1 MEQSIIKDSLS
12 NNGHINDLTKDA
24 TNFHG
29 NLALSYIVKMSPV
42 NIEFTDLT
50 YTVPTGRKGSK
61 LILRGVNGQFKSGE
75 LTAILGP
82 SGAGKSTLLNILAGY
97 KCEGASGLININ
109 GQPRDLKE
117 FKRSSCYIMQ
127 EDLVQP
133 KLTVLE
139 AMCFAADLKLGSKIN
154 AANRFAIVCEIL
166 DMLRLNSTRTTMT
179 ERLSGGE
186 RKRLSIALELVNNPP
201 VIFLDEPTTG
211 LDEMSSVQCIDL
223 LQRVALSGRTV
234 ICSIHT
240 PSASIFAKFHH
251 IYVVTAGQC
260 AFRGLVNDVVPFLHH
275 VGIDCPKHYNPAD
288 FIVEVSSGE
297 YGHELVDKMISKIDM
312 KFPIGLVNQMSPDG
326 YKFSKEIAKISWW
339 EQFTILLRR
348 KMLQFYRDRNYMY
361 LKISLHIFLG
371 VIIGGLFLDIGN
383 DGSKTLFNFGF
394 CFTCLIVFLYIPMLP
409 VLLHF
414 PQEVQLVKREHFN
427 RWYDLGP
434 YFCALTISN
443 IPAQLIL
450 CILYLLMVY
459 PITSQP
465 MEFYRFAMFIST
477 CMVCA
482 LIAESMGLAVA
493 STLSIVNGMFVGPAM
508 TVPLM
513 LFAVQ
518 GIGDEAPLP
527 IYRQIIMYVSYIR
540 YGLEGLI
547 VATYGYNRGKL
558 PCPEGE
564 MFYCHYAVPRQL
576 LRSMGM
582 EKIVFW
588 VDFVALVIILLAFR
602 TLTYYLLR
610 QRLRPN
616 KTFRAL
622 HLIGRLIKSHFRME

>member
-1 MEQSIIKDSLS
+1 MASSTESRMSKDPRVGGRESPALS
-12 NNGHINDLTKDA
+12 NVTKM
-24 TNFHG
+24 F
-29 NLALSYIVKMSPV
+29 PV
-42 NIEFTDLT
+42 NIEFNELT

-61 LILRGVNGQFKSGE
+61 LILRGVSGQFKSGQ

-82 SGAGKSTLLNILAGY
+82 SGAGKSTLLNVLAGY
-97 KCEGASGLININ
+97 KCEGAGGLITIN
-109 GQPRDLKE
+109 GQPRDLKD

-139 AMCFAADLKLGSKIN
+139 AMRFAADLKLGSKATP
-154 AANRFAIVCEIL
+154 AARLAIVSEIL
-166 DMLRLNSTRTTMT
+166 ETLRLNGARDTIT

-211 LDEMSSVQCIDL
+211 LDEMSSIQCIEL
-223 LQRVALSGRTV
+223 LQRVAMNGRTV
-234 ICSIHT
+234 VCSIHT

-251 IYVVTAGQC
+251 VYVVAAGQC
-260 AFRGLVNDVVPFLHH
+260 AYRGPVSDVVPFLQQ
-275 VGIDCPKHYNPAD
+275 VGIECPKHYNPAD

-297 YGHELVDKMISKIDM
+297 YGHELIDRMVTKIEQRSPILPNSQNQAASECCKISNGMD
-312 KFPIGLVNQMSPDG
+312 
-326 YKFSKEIAKISWW
+326 KISWW
-339 EQFTILLRR
+339 EQFSALFRR

-361 LKISLHIFLG
+361 LKISLHVFLG
-371 VIIGGLFLDIGN
+371 FIIGGLFLDIGN

-434 YFCALTISN
+434 YFCALTVSN
-443 IPAQLIL
+443 IPAQLIF
-450 CILYLLMVY
+450 CVLYLSMVY

-465 MEFYRFAMFIST
+465 MEFYRYAMFIST

-482 LIAESMGLAVA
+482 LIAESMGLAIA

-518 GIGDEAPLP
+518 GIGDETPLP

-547 VATYGYNRGKL
+547 VATYGYGRGKL
-558 PCPEGE
+558 PCPPEE
-564 MFYCHYAVPRQL
+564 TYCHYATPRQL
-576 LRSMGM
+576 LRVMGM
-582 EKIVFW
+582 EQIVFW
-588 VDFVALVIILLAFR
+588 VDLLALVVILFLFR
-602 TLTYYLLR
+602 ALTYYLLR

-622 HLIGRLIKSHFRME
+622 HLIGRLVKSHMSMD

>member
-1 MEQSIIKDSLS
+1 MENAIVTRKEPANGQAVLMPHIIKLP
-12 NNGHINDLTKDA
+12 A
-24 TNFHG
+24 
-29 NLALSYIVKMSPV
+29 V
-42 NIEFTDLT
+42 NIEFNDLT

-61 LILRGVNGQFKSGE
+61 MILRGVSGQFKSGE

-82 SGAGKSTLLNILAGY
+82 SGAGKSTLLNVLAGY
-97 KCEGASGLININ
+97 KCENAAGLINVN
-109 GQPRDLKE
+109 GQPRDLKD
-117 FKRSSCYIMQ
+117 FRRSSCYIMQ

-139 AMCFAADLKLGSKIN
+139 AMRFAADLKLGSHSTPET
-154 AANRFAIVCEIL
+154 RFAIVCEIL
-166 DMLRLNSTRTTMT
+166 ETLRLNTARDTVT

-223 LQRVALSGRTV
+223 LQRVALNGRTV

-251 IYVVTAGQC
+251 VYVVAAGQC
-260 AFRGLVNDVVPFLHH
+260 AYRGPVSDVVPFLGHI
-275 VGIDCPKHYNPAD
+275 GIECPKHYNPAD
-288 FIVEVSSGE
+288 FVVEISSGE
-297 YGHELVDKMISKIDM
+297 YGQELVDRMVSKIDARS
-312 KFPIGLVNQMSPDG
+312 PIVPITSTASHGQ
-326 YKFSKEIAKISWW
+326 KISKEMVKVSSWD
-339 EQFTILLRR
+339 QFTTLFRR

-371 VIIGGLFLDIGN
+371 FIIGGLFLDIGN

-450 CILYLLMVY
+450 CIFYISMVY
-459 PITSQP
+459 TITSQP
-465 MEFYRFAMFIST
+465 MELYRYGMFVST
-477 CMVCA
+477 CMVCS
-482 LIAESMGLAVA
+482 LIAESMGLAIA

-508 TVPLM
+508 SVPLM

-518 GIGDEAPLP
+518 GIGDVTPLP
-527 IYRQIIMYVSYIR
+527 IYRQIVMYISYIR

-547 VATYGYNRGKL
+547 VATYGYNRPKL
-558 PCPEGE
+558 PCPEDE
-564 MFYCHYAVPRQL
+564 MDYCHYAVPRQL
-576 LRSMGM
+576 LRAMGM
-582 EKIVFW
+582 ESITFW
-588 VDFVALVIILLAFR
+588 VDFVALLVILLIFR
-602 TLTYYLLR
+602 SLTYYLLR
-610 QRLRPN
+610 QRLKPN

-622 HLIGRLIKSHFRME
+622 NLVGRLVKNHFMN